1 MDFINSIEEQ
11 IAKAVKL
18 SRFSDGLQTI
28 RNEKGWRENEL
39 DVEYCYLIN
48 LARSFIG
55 FGGLFSIKLNHSKY
69 RLTENPEAL
78 IQGIYTLENEK
89 VKEIYFEKN
98 LSNFEDKLNST
109 IELDIFNSKKGLTI
123 DGDSFIYSI
132 HSNQLKAII
141 SFSNPNQE
149 NWNKWLDSFFITG
162 NEIAIKSNIKP
173 LIELFK

>member
-1 MDFINSIEEQ
+1 MITEE
-11 IAKAVKL
+11 
-18 SRFSDGLQTI
+18 F
-28 RNEKGWRENEL
+28 
-39 DVEYCYLIN
+39 
-48 LARSFIG
+48 
-55 FGGLFSIKLNHSKY
+55 
-69 RLTENPEAL
+69 
-78 IQGIYTLENEK
+78 YTLENEK